1 MMFRNEHTRQPP
13 GKGQTM
19 RTLHLTG
26 PEQAALVSALEL
38 YLEQSNEPDEDAER
52 ILTELESE

>member
-1 MMFRNEHTRQPP
+1 
-13 GKGQTM
+13 M